1 VISEQRHGKEAK
13 DIYLTTHHF
22 GENAFRISSSREIRK
37 QKQIAIMAQELL
49 ASARQTMKDTIS
61 GQNSKKTNDLQQVTK
76 DVHDKSW
83 RITSD
88 SGTKQS
94 NTDDWLS
101 VVNEDHT
108 GPMLLED
115 NFAREK
121 V

>member
-1 VISEQRHGKEAK
+1 LLCHFKPNGK
-13 DIYLTTHHF
+13 
-22 GENAFRISSSREIRK
+22 
-37 QKQIAIMAQELL
+37 QAIMAQELL
-49 ASARQTMKDTIS
+49 ASARQTMKDTIA
-61 GQNSKKTNDLQQVTK
+61 GQNSKKTNDLKADTK

-88 SGTKQS
+88 SGTKQG